1 MVRALLYAR
10 CVAAHPQRR
19 SDHTIAGPIVEPGP
33 GTAAED
39 DPSAPGTAVEDD
51 PSAPVR
57 TPSSRRRLLHAGLV
71 VLALVFVVLALR
83 GRTGEIAD
91 GLARL
96 SVGTVLLAFLA
107 VIGGLVAAALSWR
120 AVLTGLGS
128 PLPLAVAG
136 RVFLLAQLG
145 KYLPGSV
152 WPVLAQ
158 TELGRDHAVPRT
170 RSAIGAAA
178 ALMVSVVTGAVV
190 GVACLALSATAAV
203 RTYWYVA
210 PVTVLGVVLLCPPVL
225 SRLLRLAFRVTRR
238 PATDVTVSGRAMLA
252 SAGWGFLQWFCFGL
266 QAWLLARDLGGGKD
280 GLLLLSVGAFALAW
294 VVGFLVVFV
303 PAGAGAREATLVL
316 LLGPT
321 LGSGNALAL
330 ALMSRVLMI
339 VGDFVV
345 VGPAVLS
352 ARVHARRAAP
362 ARPGADEGALKPQ

>member
-1 MVRALLYAR
+1 M
-10 CVAAHPQRR
+10 AAHPQRR
-19 SDHTIAGPIVEPGP
+19 SDPTIAGPDAEPVPEAAAGGDGP
-33 GTAAED
+33 
-39 DPSAPGTAVEDD
+39 S
-51 PSAPVR
+51 PVR
-57 TPSSRRRLLHAGLV
+57 TPSSRRRLVYAGLV

-91 GLARL
+91 ALARL
-96 SVGTVLLAFLA
+96 SAGTVLLASLA
-107 VIGGLVAAALSWR
+107 VVAGLLTAALSWR

-136 RVFLLAQLG
+136 RVYLLAQLG

-170 RSAIGAAA
+170 RSAVGAAA
-178 ALMVSVVTGAVV
+178 ALVVSVVTGTIV

-238 PATDVTVSGRAMLA
+238 PATDITVSGSAMLA
-252 SAGWGFLQWFCFGL
+252 SAGWGLLQWFCFGL

-303 PAGAGAREATLVL
+303 PAGAGAREAALVL
-316 LLGPT
+316 VLGPT
-321 LGSGNALAL
+321 LGNGNALAL

-352 ARVHARRAAP
+352 ARLHGRRAAS
-362 ARPGADEGALKPQ
+362 ARPGSG

>member
-1 MVRALLYAR
+1 MVRALLYPHR
-10 CVAAHPQRR
+10 VAVHPQRR
-19 SDHTIAGPIVEPGP
+19 SDHTIAGPIVEPAP
-33 GTAAED
+33 GTAAD
-39 DPSAPGTAVEDD
+39 GDRS
-51 PSAPVR
+51 SPVR
-57 TPSSRRRLLHAGLV
+57 TPSYRRRLVHAGLV
-71 VLALVFVVLALR
+71 VLALVFVALALR

-107 VIGGLVAAALSWR
+107 VMGGLLAAALSWR
-120 AVLTGLGS
+120 ALLTGLGS

-136 RVFLLAQLG
+136 RVYLLAQLG

-178 ALMVSVVTGAVV
+178 ALVVSVVTGAVV
-190 GVACLALSATAAV
+190 GVACLALSATSAV

-225 SRLLRLAFRVTRR
+225 RRLLRLAFRVIRR
-238 PATDVTVSGRAMLA
+238 PATDITVSGSAMLA

-266 QAWLLARDLGGGKD
+266 QAWLLARDLGGGGKD
-280 GLLLLSVGAFALAW
+280 GLLLLSIGAFALAW

-316 LLGPT
+316 VLGPT
-321 LGSGNALAL
+321 LGNGNALAL

-362 ARPGADEGALKPQ
+362 ARSGVDEGALKPQ

>member
-1 MVRALLYAR
+1 MVRALLYPR

-19 SDHTIAGPIVEPGP
+19 SDHTIAGPIVEPAP

-39 DPSAPGTAVEDD
+39 DPSAPRTAAEDD
-51 PSAPVR
+51 PSAPRTAAEDDRSAPVR

-152 WPVLAQ
+152 
-158 TELGRDHAVPRT
+158 
-170 RSAIGAAA
+170 
-178 ALMVSVVTGAVV
+178 
-190 GVACLALSATAAV
+190 
-203 RTYWYVA
+203 
-210 PVTVLGVVLLCPPVL
+210 
-225 SRLLRLAFRVTRR
+225 
-238 PATDVTVSGRAMLA
+238 
-252 SAGWGFLQWFCFGL
+252 
-266 QAWLLARDLGGGKD
+266 
-280 GLLLLSVGAFALAW
+280 
-294 VVGFLVVFV
+294 
-303 PAGAGAREATLVL
+303 
-316 LLGPT
+316 
-321 LGSGNALAL
+321 
-330 ALMSRVLMI
+330 
-339 VGDFVV
+339 
-345 VGPAVLS
+345 
-352 ARVHARRAAP
+352 
-362 ARPGADEGALKPQ
+362 